1 MLGEVYPGIGAADS
15 VLTTTL
21 QNGNPVI
28 HPAVTLCNAALIERT
43 GGDFNFYEDGIT
55 PAVGRLMHAVDSE
68 RMAIAAALGQTIA
81 SDPAIGVMQGYMIE
95 ENYDTGYSTAPGFR
109 GIRAQS
115 ELDNRYLTEDVGYTM
130 VLFTELARAVGV
142 PTPTMDA
149 VIQTASALL
158 GRDFHREAPRTLTNL
173 GLSGLD
179 TAGLAKL

>member
-1 MLGEVYPGIGAADS
+1 
-15 VLTTTL
+15 
-21 QNGNPVI
+21 
-28 HPAVTLCNAALIERT
+28 
-43 GGDFNFYEDGIT
+43 
-55 PAVGRLMHAVDSE
+55 
-68 RMAIAAALGQTIA
+68 
-81 SDPAIGVMQGYMIE
+81 MQGYMIE

-158 GRDFHREAPRTLTNL
+158 GRDFHREAPRTLANL

>member
-1 MLGEVYPGIGAADS
+1 MLGEVYPGIGAAGS
-15 VLTTTL
+15 VLATTL

-55 PAVGRLMHAVDSE
+55 PAVGRLMQAVDSE

-130 VLFTELARAVGV
+130 VLFTELARTVGV

-158 GRDFHREAPRTLTNL
+158 GRDFRREAPRTLASL
-173 GLSGLD
+173 GLSD
-179 TAGLAKL
+179 RDAAGLAKL